1 MGSTNT
7 FILSLCIGVSLF
19 TLTLLLAYVH
29 TSYGV
34 NLTLLKWVVLP
45 VLGYGIT
52 IGFNSFIQAINCGS
66 VNIKQIALG
75 SLSVP
80 LAILAGLILT
90 LSSFIR
96 SPIESAFDSR
106 QRGEYGLIFAIA
118 FWMFWAGMFGESF
131 SSGFAQSCGV
141 QSLGNPLPK

>member
-29 TSYGV
+29 TTYNI

-52 IGFNSFIQAINCGS
+52 VGFNSFIQVINCGS

-80 LAILAGLILT
+80 LAILVGLVLS

-96 SPIESAFDSR
+96 SPVESAFGSNE
-106 QRGEYGLIFAIA
+106 RGLYGLIFAIA

-131 SSGFAQSCGV
+131 SSGFAQSCGT
-141 QSLGNPLPK
+141 QSVGNPLPK